1 MPAVLFFSIEIAMTM
16 TEQLNALG
24 SILAQGSLH
33 SLFQPIICLSER
45 RILGYEALSRGPSNS
60 PLHSPVALFSVAS
73 HAGRLSELEIAC
85 RESACRRFSEQKLPG
100 KLFLN
105 ISPESLMETAHQ
117 PGRTLQLLRDF
128 GIPPSQVVIELTEQT
143 PTDDFDLLQTA
154 LHHYR
159 DMGFAIA
166 LDDLGAGYSSLR
178 LWSELRPDYVKI
190 DRHFIDGIHQD
201 ALKREFVGSI
211 LQIARASRAQV
222 IAEGIELPEELAVLT
237 EMGVDLVQGY
247 LLCRPQEQPPQE
259 ARLMLPKQDNANLAL
274 SEEGSDLSALLN
286 EQPAVDQD
294 TATALVLESFR
305 RQANLNSLA
314 VLDGRGHPVGIVHR
328 HSLSD
333 ALLKPFATDLFA
345 RKPISR
351 LMSDDFLAVELSQ
364 SLQQVSRLLTS
375 RARQRIE
382 EDFIITLNGDY
393 LGLGRVID
401 VLKLITELKIQQARY
416 ANPLTLLPGNVP
428 IQQCLTR
435 LLQQRR
441 ESVIC
446 YVDID
451 SFKPFNDIYGYGRG
465 DEVLLCLAQCLNDR
479 VDPSRDFVG
488 HIGGDDFF
496 TGAGPAGL
504 AQAAQPVIGRFPHPM
519 PALLSHRTHRRRL
532 LRGVEPPG
540 RAPGVRLVVAVD
552 RCGAFVST
560 GLWTTGCQPVG
571 GAGLTGQAPRQGC
584 GRLQHSCHRQHG
596 QRAAAALSLG
606 GFRVLVFEHS
616 HHFRGMPGCRR
627 HTIGWPTET
636 PQALHTLKEAG
647 TRQAA
652 GALADDQRAAQ
663 WLLGLGVQCGQVFKG
678 RGQRLHRRRGEL
690 QALQQRAV
698 GQQMALAARL
708 VQFVE

>member
-1 MPAVLFFSIEIAMTM
+1 MTT
-16 TEQLNALG
+16 TEQLSALS
-24 SILAQGSLH
+24 SILTQGGLH
-33 SLFQPIICLSER
+33 SLFQPIISLSER

-60 PLHSPVALFSVAS
+60 PLHSPIALFAVARQ
-73 HAGRLSELEIAC
+73 AGRLSELEIAC
-85 RESACRRFSEQKLPG
+85 RQSACRRFNEQQLPG

-105 ISPESLMETAHQ
+105 VSPESLLEAAHQ
-117 PGRTLQLLRDF
+117 PGRTLQLLQDF

-143 PTDDFDLLQTA
+143 PIDDFQLLQTA

-159 DMGFAIA
+159 AMGFSIA

-211 LQIARASRAQV
+211 LQIAKASRALV

-237 EMGVDLVQGY
+237 EMGIDLVQGY
-247 LLCRPQEQPPQE
+247 LLCRPQEHPPRDARTLMPRQDSTAVALNDE
-259 ARLMLPKQDNANLAL
+259 A
-274 SEEGSDLSALLN
+274 SDLSALLN
-286 EQPAVDQD
+286 DQPAVGRNTP
-294 TATALVLESFR
+294 TATVLEAFR

-314 VLDGRGHPVGIVHR
+314 VLDEQDQPCGIVHR

-351 LMSDDFLAVELSQ
+351 LMNDDFLAVEMSQ
-364 SLQQVSRLLTS
+364 SLQQVSRLITS

-382 EDFIITLNGDY
+382 EDFIITLNGSY

-435 LLQQRR
+435 LLQQKR

-488 HIGGDDFF
+488 HIGGDDFLLVLGPEDWGKRLNQLLDDF
-496 TGAGPAGL
+496 QSQCRRFYRAEHLEAGCFIAPNRQGVR
-504 AQAAQPVIGRFPHPM
+504 QEFP
-519 PALLSHRTHRRRL
+519 LLSL
-532 LRGVEPPG
+532 SIGVVHLHPQACGKIDASQLAEMASQAKHHAKNVPGYSVYVIDSLAVPEPE
-540 RAPGVRLVVAVD
+540 
-552 RCGAFVST
+552 GAW
-560 GLWTTGCQPVG
+560 LM
-571 GAGLTGQAPRQGC
+571 
-584 GRLQHSCHRQHG
+584 G
-596 QRAAAALSLG
+596 QR
-606 GFRVLVFEHS
+606 
-616 HHFRGMPGCRR
+616 
-627 HTIGWPTET
+627 
-636 PQALHTLKEAG
+636 
-647 TRQAA
+647 
-652 GALADDQRAAQ
+652 
-663 WLLGLGVQCGQVFKG
+663 
-678 RGQRLHRRRGEL
+678 
-690 QALQQRAV
+690 
-698 GQQMALAARL
+698 
-708 VQFVE
+708 

>member
-1 MPAVLFFSIEIAMTM
+1 MTT
-16 TEQLNALG
+16 TEQLSALS
-24 SILAQGSLH
+24 SILTQSGLH

-45 RILGYEALSRGPSNS
+45 RILGYEALTRGPSNS
-60 PLHSPVALFSVAS
+60 PLHSPIALFAVARQ
-73 HAGRLSELEIAC
+73 AGRLSELEIAC
-85 RESACRRFSEQKLPG
+85 RQSACRRFNEQQLPG

-105 ISPESLMETAHQ
+105 VSPESLLEAAHQ
-117 PGRTLQLLRDF
+117 PGRTLQLLQDF

-143 PTDDFDLLQTA
+143 PIDDFQLLQTA

-159 DMGFAIA
+159 AMGFSIA

-211 LQIARASRAQV
+211 LQIAKASRAQV

-247 LLCRPQEQPPQE
+247 LLGRPQEHPPRD
-259 ARLMLPKQDNANLAL
+259 ARALMPKHDSSAVAL
-274 SEEGSDLSALLN
+274 NDEGSDLSALLN
-286 EQPAVDQD
+286 EQPAVGRDTP
-294 TATALVLESFR
+294 TATVLEAFR

-314 VLDGRGHPVGIVHR
+314 VLDEQGQPCGIVHR

-351 LMSDDFLAVELSQ
+351 LMNDDFLAVEMSQ
-364 SLQQVSRLLTS
+364 SLQQVSRLITS

-382 EDFIITLNGDY
+382 EDFIITLNGGY

-435 LLQQRR
+435 LLQQGR

-465 DEVLLCLAQCLNDR
+465 DEVLL
-479 VDPSRDFVG
+479 
-488 HIGGDDFF
+488 
-496 TGAGPAGL
+496 
-504 AQAAQPVIGRFPHPM
+504 M
-519 PALLSHRTHRRRL
+519 PQRTRRPLPRLRRPHRRRRL
-532 LRGVEPPG
+532 PP
-540 RAPGVRLVVAVD
+540 RPRPRRLAQT
-552 RCGAFVST
+552 AQST
-560 GLWTTGCQPVG
+560 T
-571 GAGLTGQAPRQGC
+571 R
-584 GRLQHSCHRQHG
+584 RLSKPMPPF
-596 QRAAAALSLG
+596 LS
-606 GFRVLVFEHS
+606 
-616 HHFRGMPGCRR
+616 P
-627 HTIGWPTET
+627 
-636 PQALHTLKEAG
+636 
-647 TRQAA
+647 
-652 GALADDQRAAQ
+652 
-663 WLLGLGVQCGQVFKG
+663 
-678 RGQRLHRRRGEL
+678 
-690 QALQQRAV
+690 
-698 GQQMALAARL
+698 
-708 VQFVE
+708 

>member
-1 MPAVLFFSIEIAMTM
+1 MTT
-16 TEQLNALG
+16 TEQLSALS
-24 SILAQGSLH
+24 SILAQSGLH
-33 SLFQPIICLSER
+33 SLFQPIISLSQR

-60 PLHSPVALFSVAS
+60 PLHSPVALFAVARQ
-73 HAGRLSELEIAC
+73 AGRLSELEFAC
-85 RESACRRFSEQKLPG
+85 RHSACKRFSEQQLPG

-105 ISPESLMETAHQ
+105 VSPESLLEATHQ
-117 PGRTLQLLRDF
+117 PGRTLQLLQDV

-143 PTDDFDLLQTA
+143 PIDDFQLLHNA

-159 DMGFAIA
+159 DMGFSIA

-211 LQIARASRAQV
+211 LQIAKASRAQV
-222 IAEGIELPEELAVLT
+222 IAEGIEMLEELVVLS

-247 LLCRPQEQPPQE
+247 LLCRPQEQPPRD
-259 ARLMLPKQDNANLAL
+259 ARAMMPKHDQTSVAL
-274 SEEGSDLSALLN
+274 NDEGSDLSALLN
-286 EQPAVDQD
+286 EQPAVARNTP
-294 TATALVLESFR
+294 TANVLEAFR

-314 VLDGRGHPVGIVHR
+314 VLDEQGHPCGIVHR

-351 LMSDDFLAVELSQ
+351 LMNDDFLAVELSQ
-364 SLQQVSRLLTS
+364 SLQQVSRLITS

-382 EDFIITLNGDY
+382 EDFIITLNGHY

-435 LLQQRR
+435 LLQQGR

-488 HIGGDDFF
+488 HIGGDDFLLVLGPEDWQRRLNQLLDDF
-496 TGAGPAGL
+496 HSQCRRFYRSEHLEAGCFVAPNRQGVR
-504 AQAAQPVIGRFPHPM
+504 QEFP
-519 PALLSHRTHRRRL
+519 LLSL
-532 LRGVEPPG
+532 SIGV
-540 RAPGVRLVVAVD
+540 VHLY
-552 RCGAFVST
+552 
-560 GLWTTGCQPVG
+560 
-571 GAGLTGQAPRQGC
+571 
-584 GRLQHSCHRQHG
+584 
-596 QRAAAALSLG
+596 
-606 GFRVLVFEHS
+606 
-616 HHFRGMPGCRR
+616 
-627 HTIGWPTET
+627 
-636 PQALHTLKEAG
+636 PQACGLLDSSQLAELASQAKHHAKNVQGYSIHVIDSLDAATRMGSEALNEPMRDRDPK
-647 TRQAA
+647 TDSAA
-652 GALADDQRAAQ
+652 SA
-663 WLLGLGVQCGQVFKG
+663 
-678 RGQRLHRRRGEL
+678 
-690 QALQQRAV
+690 
-698 GQQMALAARL
+698 
-708 VQFVE
+708 

>member
-1 MPAVLFFSIEIAMTM
+1 MTT
-16 TEQLNALG
+16 TEQLSALS
-24 SILAQGSLH
+24 SILAQSGLH

-60 PLHSPVALFSVAS
+60 PLHSPVPLFAVARQ
-73 HAGRLSELEIAC
+73 AGRLSELELAC
-85 RESACRRFSEQKLPG
+85 RHSACRRFNEQKLPG

-105 ISPESLMETAHQ
+105 VSPESLLEAAHQ
-117 PGRTLQLLRDF
+117 PGRTLQLLQDF
-128 GIPPSQVVIELTEQT
+128 GIEPSQVVIELTEQT
-143 PTDDFDLLQTA
+143 PTDDFQLLQNA

-159 DMGFAIA
+159 AMGFSIA

-211 LQIARASRAQV
+211 LQIAKASRAQV
-222 IAEGIELPEELAVLT
+222 IAEGIELPEELAVLI

-247 LLCRPQEQPPQE
+247 LLCRPQEHPPQD
-259 ARLMLPKQDNANLAL
+259 ARTLMPKHDSTVVAL
-274 SEEGSDLSALLN
+274 NDEGSDLSALLN
-286 EQPAVDQD
+286 EQPAVARDTP
-294 TATALVLESFR
+294 TATVLEAFR

-314 VLDGRGHPVGIVHR
+314 VLDDQGHPCGIVHR

-351 LMSDDFLAVELSQ
+351 LMNDDFLAVELSQ
-364 SLQQVSRLLTS
+364 SLQQVSRLITS

-382 EDFIITLNGDY
+382 EDFIITEGGSY

-428 IQQCLTR
+428 IQQCLAR
-435 LLQQRR
+435 LLQQAR

-465 DEVLLCLAQCLNDR
+465 DEVLLSLAQCLNDR

-488 HIGGDDFF
+488 HIGGDDFLLVLGPEDWRKRLNQLLDDF
-496 TGAGPAGL
+496 HSQCRRFYRNEHLEAGCFIAPNRQGIR
-504 AQAAQPVIGRFPHPM
+504 QEFP
-519 PALLSHRTHRRRL
+519 LLSL
-532 LRGVEPPG
+532 SIGV
-540 RAPGVRLVVAVD
+540 VHLY
-552 RCGAFVST
+552 
-560 GLWTTGCQPVG
+560 
-571 GAGLTGQAPRQGC
+571 
-584 GRLQHSCHRQHG
+584 
-596 QRAAAALSLG
+596 
-606 GFRVLVFEHS
+606 
-616 HHFRGMPGCRR
+616 
-627 HTIGWPTET
+627 
-636 PQALHTLKEAG
+636 PQA
-647 TRQAA
+647 
-652 GALADDQRAAQ
+652 
-663 WLLGLGVQCGQVFKG
+663 CGQLDSS
-678 RGQRLHRRRGEL
+678 QLAEL
-690 QALQQRAV
+690 ASQAKHHAKNVPGHSIHVIDSLEIGLPVAE
-698 GQQMALAARL
+698 G
-708 VQFVE
+708 F

>member
-1 MPAVLFFSIEIAMTM
+1 MTT
-16 TEQLNALG
+16 TEQLSALS
-24 SILAQGSLH
+24 SILTQSGLH

-45 RILGYEALSRGPSNS
+45 RILGYEALTRGPSNS
-60 PLHSPVALFSVAS
+60 PLHSPIALFAVARQ
-73 HAGRLSELEIAC
+73 AGRLSELEIAC
-85 RESACRRFSEQKLPG
+85 RQSACRRFNEQQLPG

-105 ISPESLMETAHQ
+105 VSPESLLEAAHQ
-117 PGRTLQLLRDF
+117 PGRTLQLLQDF

-143 PTDDFDLLQTA
+143 PIDDFQLLQTA

-159 DMGFAIA
+159 AMGFSIA

-211 LQIARASRAQV
+211 LQIAKASRAQV

-247 LLCRPQEQPPQE
+247 LLGRPQEHPPRD
-259 ARLMLPKQDNANLAL
+259 ARALMPKHDSSAVAL
-274 SEEGSDLSALLN
+274 NDEGSDLSALLN
-286 EQPAVDQD
+286 EQPAVGRDTP
-294 TATALVLESFR
+294 TATVLEAFR

-314 VLDGRGHPVGIVHR
+314 VLDEQGQPCGIVHR

-351 LMSDDFLAVELSQ
+351 LMNDDFLAVEMSQ
-364 SLQQVSRLLTS
+364 SLQQVSRLITS

-382 EDFIITLNGDY
+382 EDFIITLNGGY

-435 LLQQRR
+435 LLQQGR

-465 DEVLLCLAQCLNDR
+465 DEVLLCLAQCLNER

-488 HIGGDDFF
+488 HIGGDDFLLVLGPEDWRKRLNQLLDDF
-496 TGAGPAGL
+496 QSQCRRFYRPEHLEAGCFIAPNRQGIR
-504 AQAAQPVIGRFPHPM
+504 QEFP
-519 PALLSHRTHRRRL
+519 LLSL
-532 LRGVEPPG
+532 SIGV
-540 RAPGVRLVVAVD
+540 V
-552 RCGAFVST
+552 
-560 GLWTTGCQPVG
+560 
-571 GAGLTGQAPRQGC
+571 
-584 GRLQHSCHRQHG
+584 H
-596 QRAAAALSLG
+596 
-606 GFRVLVFEHS
+606 
-616 HHFRGMPGCRR
+616 
-627 HTIGWPTET
+627 
-636 PQALHTLKEAG
+636 LHPEAC
-647 TRQAA
+647 
-652 GALADDQRAAQ
+652 AQ
-663 WLLGLGVQCGQVFKG
+663 LDASQL
-678 RGQRLHRRRGEL
+678 
-690 QALQQRAV
+690 
-698 GQQMALAARL
+698 
-708 VQFVE
+708 

>member
-1 MPAVLFFSIEIAMTM
+1 MTT
-16 TEQLNALG
+16 TEQLGALS
-24 SILAQGSLH
+24 SILAQSGLH
-33 SLFQPIICLSER
+33 SLFQPILCLSER
-45 RILGYEALSRGPSNS
+45 RIVGYEALTRGPSNS
-60 PLHSPVALFSVAS
+60 PLHSPIALLSVARQ
-73 HAGRLSELEIAC
+73 AGRLSELEL
-85 RESACRRFSEQKLPG
+85 ACRRSACHRFNEQKLPG

-105 ISPESLMETAHQ
+105 VSPESLLEAAHQ
-117 PGRTLQLLRDF
+117 TGRTLQLLQDF

-143 PTDDFDLLQTA
+143 PIDDFQLLQNA

-159 DMGFAIA
+159 AMGFSIA

-211 LQIARASRAQV
+211 LKIARTSRAQV
-222 IAEGIELPEELAVLT
+222 IAEGIELPEELAVLI

-247 LLCRPQEQPPQE
+247 LLARPQEQP
-259 ARLMLPKQDNANLAL
+259 ARDARTLMPKQDAGVASLNDEIN
-274 SEEGSDLSALLN
+274 DLGALLN
-286 EQPAVDQD
+286 EQPAVAHDTP
-294 TATALVLESFR
+294 TATVLEAFR

-314 VLDGRGHPVGIVHR
+314 VLDYREQPCGIVHR

-364 SLQQVSRLLTS
+364 SLQQVSRLITS

-382 EDFIITLNGDY
+382 EDFIITLNGSY

-435 LLQQRR
+435 VLQQRQ

-465 DEVLLCLAQCLNDR
+465 DEVLLCLAQCLNER
-479 VDPSRDFVG
+479 IDPSRDFVG
-488 HIGGDDFF
+488 HIGGDDFLLVLGPEDWRKRLDQLLTDFQSHCRRFYRPEHLEAGYF
-496 TGAGPAGL
+496 TALNRQGVR
-504 AQAAQPVIGRFPHPM
+504 QDF
-519 PALLSHRTHRRRL
+519 ALLSLSIGVVH
-532 LRGVEPPG
+532 LRSE
-540 RAPGVRLVVAVD
+540 A
-552 RCGAFVST
+552 CGELDASQ
-560 GLWTTGCQPVG
+560 L
-571 GAGLTGQAPRQGC
+571 AELASQAKHHAKGI
-584 GRLQHSCHRQHG
+584 
-596 QRAAAALSLG
+596 LG
-606 GFRVLVFEHS
+606 GSVYLVDGLVE
-616 HHFRGMPGCRR
+616 RKAVA
-627 HTIGWPTET
+627 E
-636 PQALHTLKEAG
+636 
-647 TRQAA
+647 
-652 GALADDQRAAQ
+652 
-663 WLLGLGVQCGQVFKG
+663 LGLSV
-678 RGQRLHRRRGEL
+678 
-690 QALQQRAV
+690 
-698 GQQMALAARL
+698 
-708 VQFVE
+708 

>member
-1 MPAVLFFSIEIAMTM
+1 MTT
-16 TEQLNALG
+16 TEQLSALS
-24 SILAQGSLH
+24 SILAQSGLH
-33 SLFQPIICLSER
+33 SLFQPIISLSER

-60 PLHSPVALFSVAS
+60 PLHSPVALFAVARQ
-73 HAGRLSELEIAC
+73 AGRLSELEIAC
-85 RESACRRFSEQKLPG
+85 RQSACKRFSEQQLPG

-105 ISPESLMETAHQ
+105 VSPESLLEAAHQ
-117 PGRTLQLLRDF
+117 PGRTLQLLEDF

-143 PTDDFDLLQTA
+143 PIDDFQLLQNA

-159 DMGFAIA
+159 DMGFSIA

-211 LQIARASRAQV
+211 LQIAKASRAQV
-222 IAEGIELPEELAVLT
+222 IAEGIELTEELAVLT

-247 LLCRPQEQPPQE
+247 LLCRPQEQPPRD
-259 ARLMLPKQDNANLAL
+259 ARAMMPKHDHTSVAL
-274 SEEGSDLSALLN
+274 NDDGSDLSALLN
-286 EQPAVDQD
+286 EQPAVARNTP
-294 TATALVLESFR
+294 TANVLEAFR

-314 VLDGRGHPVGIVHR
+314 VLDEQGQPCGIVHR

-351 LMSDDFLAVELSQ
+351 LMNDDFLAVELSQ
-364 SLQQVSRLLTS
+364 SLQQVSRLITS

-382 EDFIITLNGDY
+382 EDFIITLNGHY

-428 IQQCLTR
+428 IQQCLSR
-435 LLQQRR
+435 LLQQAR

-488 HIGGDDFF
+488 HIGGDDFLLVL
-496 TGAGPAGL
+496 GPEDW
-504 AQAAQPVIGRFPHPM
+504 
-519 PALLSHRTHRRRL
+519 RRRL
-532 LRGVEPPG
+532 NQLLDDFHSQCRRFYRSEHLEAGCFV
-540 RAPGVRLVVAVD
+540 APN
-552 RCGAFVST
+552 
-560 GLWTTGCQPVG
+560 
-571 GAGLTGQAPRQGC
+571 RQGIRQEFPLLSLSIGVVHLYPQAC
-584 GRLQHSCHRQHG
+584 GQLDSSQLAELASQAKHHAKNIQGYSIHVIDSLEAAASLGAQSLSEPLRDQSAD
-596 QRAAAALSLG
+596 RAAS
-606 GFRVLVFEHS
+606 V
-616 HHFRGMPGCRR
+616 
-627 HTIGWPTET
+627 
-636 PQALHTLKEAG
+636 
-647 TRQAA
+647 
-652 GALADDQRAAQ
+652 
-663 WLLGLGVQCGQVFKG
+663 
-678 RGQRLHRRRGEL
+678 
-690 QALQQRAV
+690 
-698 GQQMALAARL
+698 
-708 VQFVE
+708 

>member
-1 MPAVLFFSIEIAMTM
+1 MTT
-16 TEQLNALG
+16 TEQLSALS
-24 SILAQGSLH
+24 SILTQSGLH
-33 SLFQPIICLSER
+33 SLFQPIISLSER
-45 RILGYEALSRGPSNS
+45 RILGYEALTRGPSNS
-60 PLHSPVALFSVAS
+60 PLHSPIALFAVARQ
-73 HAGRLSELEIAC
+73 AGRLSELEIAC
-85 RESACRRFSEQKLPG
+85 RQSACRRFNEQQLPG

-105 ISPESLMETAHQ
+105 VSPESLLEAAHQ
-117 PGRTLQLLRDF
+117 PGRTLQLLQDF

-143 PTDDFDLLQTA
+143 PIDDFQLLQTA

-159 DMGFAIA
+159 AMGFSIA

-211 LQIARASRAQV
+211 LQIAKASRAQV

-247 LLCRPQEQPPQE
+247 LLGRPQEHPPRD
-259 ARLMLPKQDNANLAL
+259 ARALMPKHDSSSVAL
-274 SEEGSDLSALLN
+274 NDEGSDLSALLN
-286 EQPAVDQD
+286 EQPAVHRD
-294 TATALVLESFR
+294 TPTANVLEAFR

-314 VLDGRGHPVGIVHR
+314 VLDEQGQPCGIVHR

-351 LMSDDFLAVELSQ
+351 LMNDDFLAVEMSQ
-364 SLQQVSRLLTS
+364 SLQQVSRLITS

-382 EDFIITLNGDY
+382 EDFIITLNGGY

-435 LLQQRR
+435 LLQQGR

-465 DEVLLCLAQCLNDR
+465 DEVLLCLAQCLNER

-488 HIGGDDFF
+488 HIGGDDFLLVLGPEDWRKRLNQLLDDF
-496 TGAGPAGL
+496 QSQCRRFYRPEHLEAGCFIAPNRQGVR
-504 AQAAQPVIGRFPHPM
+504 QEFP
-519 PALLSHRTHRRRL
+519 LLSLSIGVVHLHPEACPQLDASQLAEMASQAKHHAKNVPGYSVHVIESMKALPFIEALVSGHR
-532 LRGVEPPG
+532 
-540 RAPGVRLVVAVD
+540 
-552 RCGAFVST
+552 
-560 GLWTTGCQPVG
+560 
-571 GAGLTGQAPRQGC
+571 
-584 GRLQHSCHRQHG
+584 
-596 QRAAAALSLG
+596 
-606 GFRVLVFEHS
+606 
-616 HHFRGMPGCRR
+616 
-627 HTIGWPTET
+627 
-636 PQALHTLKEAG
+636 
-647 TRQAA
+647 
-652 GALADDQRAAQ
+652 
-663 WLLGLGVQCGQVFKG
+663 
-678 RGQRLHRRRGEL
+678 
-690 QALQQRAV
+690 
-698 GQQMALAARL
+698 
-708 VQFVE
+708 

>member
-1 MPAVLFFSIEIAMTM
+1 MTT
-16 TEQLNALG
+16 TEQLSALS
-24 SILAQGSLH
+24 SILTQSGLH

-45 RILGYEALSRGPSNS
+45 RILGYEALTRGPSNS
-60 PLHSPVALFSVAS
+60 PLHSPIALFAVARQ
-73 HAGRLSELEIAC
+73 AGRLSELEIAC
-85 RESACRRFSEQKLPG
+85 RQSACRRFNEQQLPG

-105 ISPESLMETAHQ
+105 VSPESLLEAAHQ
-117 PGRTLQLLRDF
+117 PGRTLQLLQDF

-143 PTDDFDLLQTA
+143 PIDDFQLLQTA

-159 DMGFAIA
+159 AMGFSIA

-211 LQIARASRAQV
+211 LQIAKASRAQV

-247 LLCRPQEQPPQE
+247 LLGRPQEHPPRD
-259 ARLMLPKQDNANLAL
+259 ARALMPKHDSSAVAL
-274 SEEGSDLSALLN
+274 NDEGSDLSALLN
-286 EQPAVDQD
+286 DQPAVNRDTP
-294 TATALVLESFR
+294 TATVLEAFR

-314 VLDGRGHPVGIVHR
+314 VLDEQGQPCGIVHR

-351 LMSDDFLAVELSQ
+351 LMNDDFLAVEMSQ
-364 SLQQVSRLLTS
+364 SLQQVSRLITS

-382 EDFIITLNGDY
+382 EDFIITLTGSY

-435 LLQQRR
+435 LLQQGR

-465 DEVLLCLAQCLNDR
+465 DEVLLCLAQCLNER

-488 HIGGDDFF
+488 HIGGDDFLLVLGPEDWRKRLNQLLDDF
-496 TGAGPAGL
+496 QSQCRRFYRPEHLEAGCFVAPNRQGIRQEFPLLSLSIGVVHLHPEACAQLDASQL
-504 AQAAQPVIGRFPHPM
+504 AEMASQAKHHAKNVPGYSVHLIDSLFAQP
-519 PALLSHRTHRRRL
+519 
-532 LRGVEPPG
+532 
-540 RAPGVRLVVAVD
+540 
-552 RCGAFVST
+552 
-560 GLWTTGCQPVG
+560 
-571 GAGLTGQAPRQGC
+571 
-584 GRLQHSCHRQHG
+584 
-596 QRAAAALSLG
+596 
-606 GFRVLVFEHS
+606 
-616 HHFRGMPGCRR
+616 
-627 HTIGWPTET
+627 PTE
-636 PQALHTLKEAG
+636 ALTLG
-647 TRQAA
+647 
-652 GALADDQRAAQ
+652 
-663 WLLGLGVQCGQVFKG
+663 
-678 RGQRLHRRRGEL
+678 HR
-690 QALQQRAV
+690 
-698 GQQMALAARL
+698 
-708 VQFVE
+708 

>member
-1 MPAVLFFSIEIAMTM
+1 MTM

-60 PLHSPVALFSVAS
+60 PLHSPVALFAVARQ
-73 HAGRLSELEIAC
+73 AGRLSELEMAC

-105 ISPESLMETAHQ
+105 ISPESLLETAHQ

-143 PTDDFDLLQTA
+143 PTDDFELLQTA

-247 LLCRPQEQPPQE
+247 LLCRPQEKPPQE
-259 ARLMLPKQDNANLAL
+259 ARLMLPKTDNANTTL
-274 SEEGSDLSALLN
+274 SEDGSDLSALLN
-286 EQPAVDQD
+286 ERPAVDQ
-294 TATALVLESFR
+294 TPPPPRCWSFPPPGQPQFPGGAGWPRPPGRHRASAFVVR
-305 RQANLNSLA
+305 RPAQA
-314 VLDGRGHPVGIVHR
+314 VCHR
-328 HSLSD
+328 
-333 ALLKPFATDLFA
+333 PA

-351 LMSDDFLAVELSQ
+351 LMSTDFLAVELSQ

-401 VLKLITELKIQQARY
+401 VLKADHRAE
-416 ANPLTLLPGNVP
+416 NPASALRQPSDPATG
-428 IQQCLTR
+428 QCTDPAMPDAAIAATTR
-435 LLQQRR
+435 
-441 ESVIC
+441 V
-446 YVDID
+446 
-451 SFKPFNDIYGYGRG
+451 G
-465 DEVLLCLAQCLNDR
+465 D
-479 VDPSRDFVG
+479 
-488 HIGGDDFF
+488 
-496 TGAGPAGL
+496 
-504 AQAAQPVIGRFPHPM
+504 
-519 PALLSHRTHRRRL
+519 L
-532 LRGVEPPG
+532 LRGY
-540 RAPGVRLVVAVD
+540 
-552 RCGAFVST
+552 
-560 GLWTTGCQPVG
+560 
-571 GAGLTGQAPRQGC
+571 RQ
-584 GRLQHSCHRQHG
+584 
-596 QRAAAALSLG
+596 
-606 GFRVLVFEHS
+606 
-616 HHFRGMPGCRR
+616 
-627 HTIGWPTET
+627 
-636 PQALHTLKEAG
+636 
-647 TRQAA
+647 
-652 GALADDQRAAQ
+652 
-663 WLLGLGVQCGQVFKG
+663 
-678 RGQRLHRRRGEL
+678 L
-690 QALQQRAV
+690 QAVQRY
-698 GQQMALAARL
+698 LRL
-708 VQFVE
+708 WAGR

>member
-1 MPAVLFFSIEIAMTM
+1 MTT
-16 TEQLNALG
+16 TEQLSALS
-24 SILAQGSLH
+24 SILTQSGLH

-45 RILGYEALSRGPSNS
+45 RILGYEALTRGPSNS
-60 PLHSPVALFSVAS
+60 PLHSPIALFAVARQ
-73 HAGRLSELEIAC
+73 AGRLSELEIAC
-85 RESACRRFSEQKLPG
+85 RQSACRRFNEQQLPG

-105 ISPESLMETAHQ
+105 VSPESLLEAAHQ
-117 PGRTLQLLRDF
+117 PGRTLQLLQDF

-143 PTDDFDLLQTA
+143 PIDDFQLLQTA

-159 DMGFAIA
+159 AMGFSIA

-211 LQIARASRAQV
+211 LQIAKASRAQV

-247 LLCRPQEQPPQE
+247 LLGRPQEHPPRD
-259 ARLMLPKQDNANLAL
+259 ARALMPKHDSSAVAL
-274 SEEGSDLSALLN
+274 NDEGSDLSALLN
-286 EQPAVDQD
+286 DQPAVPRDTP
-294 TATALVLESFR
+294 TATVLEAFR

-314 VLDGRGHPVGIVHR
+314 VLDEQGQPCGIVHR

-351 LMSDDFLAVELSQ
+351 LMNDDFLAVEMSQ
-364 SLQQVSRLLTS
+364 SLQQVSRLITS

-382 EDFIITLNGDY
+382 EDFIITLNGGY

-435 LLQQRR
+435 LLQQGR

-465 DEVLLCLAQCLNDR
+465 DEVLLCLAQCLNER

-488 HIGGDDFF
+488 HIGGDDFLLVLGPEDWRKRLNQLLDDF
-496 TGAGPAGL
+496 QSQCRRFYRTEHLEAGCFIAPNRQGIR
-504 AQAAQPVIGRFPHPM
+504 QEFP
-519 PALLSHRTHRRRL
+519 LLSLSIGVVHLHPEACAQLDASQLAEMASQAKHHAKNVPGYSVYL
-532 LRGVEPPG
+532 LDS
-540 RAPGVRLVVAVD
+540 LVIA
-552 RCGAFVST
+552 
-560 GLWTTGCQPVG
+560 
-571 GAGLTGQAPRQGC
+571 
-584 GRLQHSCHRQHG
+584 
-596 QRAAAALSLG
+596 
-606 GFRVLVFEHS
+606 
-616 HHFRGMPGCRR
+616 
-627 HTIGWPTET
+627 
-636 PQALHTLKEAG
+636 
-647 TRQAA
+647 
-652 GALADDQRAAQ
+652 
-663 WLLGLGVQCGQVFKG
+663 
-678 RGQRLHRRRGEL
+678 
-690 QALQQRAV
+690 ALQQPQLI
-698 GQQMALAARL
+698 GQR
-708 VQFVE
+708 

>member
-1 MPAVLFFSIEIAMTM
+1 MTT
-16 TEQLNALG
+16 TEQLSALS
-24 SILAQGSLH
+24 SILTQSGLH

-45 RILGYEALSRGPSNS
+45 RILGYEALTRGPSNS
-60 PLHSPVALFSVAS
+60 PLHSPIALFAVARQ
-73 HAGRLSELEIAC
+73 AGRLSELEIAC
-85 RESACRRFSEQKLPG
+85 RQSACRRFNEQQLPG

-105 ISPESLMETAHQ
+105 VSPESLLEAAHQ
-117 PGRTLQLLRDF
+117 PGRTLQLLQDF

-143 PTDDFDLLQTA
+143 PIDDFQLLQTA

-159 DMGFAIA
+159 AMGFSIA

-211 LQIARASRAQV
+211 LQIAKASRAQV

-247 LLCRPQEQPPQE
+247 LLGRPQEHPPRD
-259 ARLMLPKQDNANLAL
+259 ARALMPKHDSSAVAL
-274 SEEGSDLSALLN
+274 NDEGSDLSALLN
-286 EQPAVDQD
+286 DQPAVNRDTP
-294 TATALVLESFR
+294 TATVLEAFR

-314 VLDGRGHPVGIVHR
+314 VLDEQGQPCGIVHR

-351 LMSDDFLAVELSQ
+351 LMNDDFLAVEMSQ
-364 SLQQVSRLLTS
+364 SLQQVSRLITS

-382 EDFIITLNGDY
+382 EDFIITLNGSY

-435 LLQQRR
+435 LLQQGR

-465 DEVLLCLAQCLNDR
+465 DEVLLCLAQCLNER

-488 HIGGDDFF
+488 HIGGDDFLLVLGPEDWRKRLNQLLDDF
-496 TGAGPAGL
+496 QSQCRRFYRPEHLEAGCFVAPNRQGIRQEFPLLSLSIGVVHLHPEACAQLDASQL
-504 AQAAQPVIGRFPHPM
+504 AEMASQAKHHAKNAPGYSLHVIDSLFAQP
-519 PALLSHRTHRRRL
+519 PAEALTLGHR
-532 LRGVEPPG
+532 
-540 RAPGVRLVVAVD
+540 
-552 RCGAFVST
+552 
-560 GLWTTGCQPVG
+560 
-571 GAGLTGQAPRQGC
+571 
-584 GRLQHSCHRQHG
+584 
-596 QRAAAALSLG
+596 
-606 GFRVLVFEHS
+606 
-616 HHFRGMPGCRR
+616 
-627 HTIGWPTET
+627 
-636 PQALHTLKEAG
+636 
-647 TRQAA
+647 
-652 GALADDQRAAQ
+652 
-663 WLLGLGVQCGQVFKG
+663 
-678 RGQRLHRRRGEL
+678 
-690 QALQQRAV
+690 
-698 GQQMALAARL
+698 
-708 VQFVE
+708 